1 MVQTDF
7 QLMYLYMV
15 TVVFVSFSLSWI
27 TIWLAYT
34 KSYIKIRQLGETLPQ
49 ECPKFQ
55 AENVPAE

>member
-34 KSYIKIRQLGETLPQ
+34 KSYIKIRQLGATLPQ